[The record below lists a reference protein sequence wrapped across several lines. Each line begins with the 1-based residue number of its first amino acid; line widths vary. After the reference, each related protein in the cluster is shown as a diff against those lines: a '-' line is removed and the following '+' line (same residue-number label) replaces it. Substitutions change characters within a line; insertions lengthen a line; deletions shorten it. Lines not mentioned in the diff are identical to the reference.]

1 MTARAIRQSRASPS
15 IFQGDTYGNG
25 HGAGG
30 LCGPFNS
37 HSLKAGC
44 FLQFTDARSVSQTA
58 AFGSLRDGND
68 RKNFGFY

>member
-1 MTARAIRQSRASPS
+1 MTARHSAVSS
-15 IFQGDTYGNG
+15 IAFYFSGDTYGYG

-44 FLQFTDARSVSQTA
+44 FLQFTATRSVSQTA
-58 AFGSLRDGND
+58 PFGSLRDGND

>member
-1 MTARAIRQSRASPS
+1 
-15 IFQGDTYGNG
+15 
-25 HGAGG
+25 

-44 FLQFTDARSVSQTA
+44 FLQFTATRSVSQA
-58 AFGSLRDGND
+58 APFGSLRDGND